1 MKNLE
6 YISGIFLRSDDQ
18 TIDIINIVEQ
28 IDIYQN
34 INESLVTGSVILHDT
49 SSSRLSKL
57 FRESIVGKGEELT
70 FALRTSTK
78 PASKSKDLD
87 FKKYYIYKVSILP
100 LESVGGGLSKQ
111 VIVLNFSSTY
121 MFLNEFRKVTNS
133 YYDTLSNIAS
143 KIAENQLGIKL
154 TDIEDTKD
162 KQYIIIPNLSPLQS
176 ICWLAAR
183 SYSTPETNQNF
194 DIASKMWNAASSV
207 LGTSN
212 IPDIVNNNYVFYE
225 DIDHNFHFRSIGS
238 MFLKEPVIGE
248 VGKNGIILKVRSRS
262 SINDYSASFDAIHH
276 TSKSVSPITN
286 LKNGM
291 YAATNLTFDL
301 TRKKYAKQTMSYKD
315 LFSTQTHLYPKQLI
329 DPTLDPELN
338 IMNNIY
344 NHPEAVQKY
353 NAKSS
358 YLFSQNENPLMGNTP
373 TNNVDKWLLRRIA
386 SMEAMDQQGID
397 LELRGNVGI
406 QLGDIVM
413 FSTQHI
419 NKSISLEFS
428 KFEDNF
434 FVGKFLITKI
444 KHSIEY
450 NNNQQGYTMRTF
462 LSLRRDCDY
471 GGQ

>member
-1 MKNLE
+1 
-6 YISGIFLRSDDQ
+6 
-18 TIDIINIVEQ
+18 
-28 IDIYQN
+28 
-34 INESLVTGSVILHDT
+34 
-49 SSSRLSKL
+49 
-57 FRESIVGKGEELT
+57 
-70 FALRTSTK
+70 
-78 PASKSKDLD
+78 
-87 FKKYYIYKVSILP
+87 
-100 LESVGGGLSKQ
+100 
-111 VIVLNFSSTY
+111 
-121 MFLNEFRKVTNS
+121 
-133 YYDTLSNIAS
+133 
-143 KIAENQLGIKL
+143 
-154 TDIEDTKD
+154 
-162 KQYIIIPNLSPLQS
+162 
-176 ICWLAAR
+176 
-183 SYSTPETNQNF
+183 
-194 DIASKMWNAASSV
+194 
-207 LGTSN
+207 
-212 IPDIVNNNYVFYE
+212 
-225 DIDHNFHFRSIGS
+225 

-248 VGKNGIILKVRSRS
+248 VGKDGIVLKVRSKTHLA
-262 SINDYSASFDAIHH
+262 DYTASFNAIHH

-291 YAATNLTFDL
+291 YASTNLTFDL
-301 TRKKYAKQTMSYKD
+301 TRKKYAKQTMAYKD
-315 LFSTQTHLYPKQLI
+315 LFSTQTHLYSKQLI

-338 IMNNIY
+338 IMNNVY

-373 TNNVDKWLLRRIA
+373 TNNVDKWLLRRVA

-406 QLGDIVM
+406 QLGDVVM

-419 NKSISLEFS
+419 NKSTSLEFS